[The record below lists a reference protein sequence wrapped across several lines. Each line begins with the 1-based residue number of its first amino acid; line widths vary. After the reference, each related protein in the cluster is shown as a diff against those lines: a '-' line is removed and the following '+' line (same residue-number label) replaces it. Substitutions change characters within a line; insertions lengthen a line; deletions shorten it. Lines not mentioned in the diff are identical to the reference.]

1 MGVNQ
6 RWVRY
11 FPDAQFDFDDYKNMK
26 GPKFDLESKLKWNQI
41 QMDRFQLIAFEQK

>member
-11 FPDAQFDFDDYKNMK
+11 FPDTQFDFDDPTNMK
-26 GPKFDLESKLKWNQI
+26 EPKFDLGSKLKRN
-41 QMDRFQLIAFEQK
+41 